1 MAPLPDEHI
10 PTSRLV
16 NLRDLGG
23 IRVAGG
29 GEIKPGLLLRSDDA
43 SIIDEAQA
51 VELLENGLT
60 TVIDLRSPEEADLTG
75 RGVLAAH
82 PVHHHALPLTRHDAA
97 PTELAA
103 TIADGRPESLGRW
116 YADLFVDKAEDLV
129 VGLTAVARAPGAV
142 LFHCAAGKDR
152 TGVFAAAVLSALGA
166 HEDAI
171 VADYARSDP
180 LMPQVLARLRPLKP
194 AAPPGSSE
202 LNTVV
207 LTAPA
212 AAMSSMLRTL
222 EHEHGGAHA
231 VLQHVGLH
239 PSVTL
244 ALAERLVEP
253 AS

>member
-1 MAPLPDEHI
+1 MAPLPAGRI
-10 PTSRLV
+10 VTSRLK

-23 IRVAGG
+23 IPIAGG
-29 GEIKPGLLLRSDDA
+29 GEVKSGLLLRSDDA

-51 VELLENGLT
+51 VELLESGLT
-60 TVIDLRSPEEADLTG
+60 TVIDLRSPEEADHTG

-82 PVHHHALPLTRHDAA
+82 RVHHHALPLTRHDAA
-97 PTELAA
+97 PTVLAA
-103 TIADGRPESLGRW
+103 AIADGRPESLGRW

-129 VGLTAVARAPGAV
+129 TGLTAVARAPGTV

-152 TGVFAAAVLSALGA
+152 TGIFAAAVLSALGA

-171 VADYARSDP
+171 IADYAKSDP
-180 LMPQVLARLRPLKP
+180 LMPQVLARLSSLEP
-194 AAPPGSSE
+194 AAVPGSTE
-202 LNTVV
+202 LNSVV

-212 AAMSSMLRTL
+212 VAMSSMLRTL
-222 EHEHGGAHA
+222 EREHGGARA
-231 VLQHVGLH
+231 VLQHAGLH

-253 AS
+253 AP